1 MTAKTYSML
10 SSTERQ
16 LIRVP
21 SDPTDVDVEFY
32 GDGHVLC
39 INVTHGPADESIVMV
54 ARRVGEVHSEVYDVS
69 ADIWLEGSDGEVRY
83 TSTVAF
89 TTTKGW
95 IEQWVEMVEAHLPEA

>member
-16 LIRVP
+16 LISIP
-21 SDPTDVDVEFY
+21 SHPTDLDIECSEEGDVMA
-32 GDGHVLC
+32 